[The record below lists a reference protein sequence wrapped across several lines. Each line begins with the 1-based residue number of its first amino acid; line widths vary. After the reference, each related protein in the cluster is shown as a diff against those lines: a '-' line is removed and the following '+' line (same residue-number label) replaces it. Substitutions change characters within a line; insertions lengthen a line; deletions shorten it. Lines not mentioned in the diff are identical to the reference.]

1 VIFQWTARRTC
12 LIRGT
17 GGRKRSE
24 PAARSNLYKEKNVPR
39 VKRGSKRRQ
48 NRKKTLALA
57 KGFFLTKS
65 KLHRSAQEAVEKSL
79 RYGYKGRRLKK
90 RDFRSLWIVRIGAA
104 CKAAE
109 ISYSKFMSGLKKAG
123 VDLNR
128 KMLAEMALND
138 NAAFIGLVEQAKA
151 ALAKAV

>member
-1 VIFQWTARRTC
+1 
-12 LIRGT
+12 
-17 GGRKRSE
+17 
-24 PAARSNLYKEKNVPR
+24 VPR
-39 VKRGSKRRQ
+39 VKRGTHRRAS
-48 NRKKTLALA
+48 RKKTLARA

-79 RYGYKGRRLKK
+79 RYGYVGRRLKK

-104 CKAAE
+104 CRQSE

-128 KMLAEMALND
+128 KMLADIAMNDAPAFATLVAQAKSAL
-138 NAAFIGLVEQAKA
+138 EAKA
-151 ALAKAV
+151 A

>member
-1 VIFQWTARRTC
+1 
-12 LIRGT
+12 
-17 GGRKRSE
+17 
-24 PAARSNLYKEKNVPR
+24 VPR

-79 RYGYKGRRLKK
+79 KYGYKGRRLKK
-90 RDFRSLWIVRIGAA
+90 RDFRSLWIVRIG
-104 CKAAE
+104 
-109 ISYSKFMSGLKKAG
+109 

-128 KMLAEMALND
+128 KILADMALKD
-138 NAAFIGLVEQAKA
+138 PAAFTTLVNQAKGALVEKA
-151 ALAKAV
+151 A